1 MPGPMGRG
9 PRRGGPHG
17 HEDKPKNFGKA
28 IKDLVVYCK
37 KYIPVILGTAALSGV
52 SSLLTAIGPTK
63 VKEITH
69 HIETGLTTG
78 VDIDAVAKTGM
89 WLIGIYAAG
98 GILGWIQQYVMAAV
112 TQKISFNMRSD
123 ISRKVNRLPVKYF
136 GENAFGDVLSRVTN
150 DVDTVGHTLSSSVAS
165 MVSSIVTFVAC
176 LVMMFSLSGIMTLT
190 SIVASLVG
198 FGLMGL
204 ILGNSQKHFNRRQ
217 KAFGELTGYAEEIYS
232 GHDIVRVSNAQEE
245 VAVEFERLNRNMLEA
260 NHKAQFMSGL
270 MMPLM
275 GFTGNLGYVAV
286 CIVGA
291 VLAVQGKLD
300 FSTIVAF
307 VLYVRMF
314 SSPLSQIA
322 QNMTGLQQA
331 AAAGER
337 VFEFLNEEE
346 LEDESDKTKYLDPA
360 LVEGH
365 VEFKNVKF
373 AYPEAPDR
381 TIINDFS
388 TTVKAGQTVAIVGPT
403 GAGKT
408 TIVNLLMRFYEP
420 VSGKIKIDG
429 ISINKLTRENVHD
442 LFGMVLQDTWLFE
455 GSVRDNLLYGRED
468 VDYEELKRVCK
479 VCGVHHFIKSLPQGY
494 DTVLSDATAISAGQK
509 QLLTIARAMLENAPL
524 LILDEATSS
533 VDTRTEKAVQKAMDK
548 LTKDRT
554 SFIIAHRLSTIREAD
569 IILVMKD
576 GDIVEQGSHKELIA
590 KNGFYATLYN
600 SQFAGEE
607 I

>member
-1 MPGPMGRG
+1 MGGR
-9 PRRGGPHG
+9 RRGGPHG
-17 HEDKPKNFGKA
+17 HNDKPKNFGKA
-28 IKDLVVYCK
+28 IKDLLVYCR
-37 KYIPVILGTAALSGV
+37 KYIPVMIATAALSGIA
-52 SSLLTAIGPTK
+52 SLLNAIGPSK
-63 VKEITH
+63 VKEITNI
-69 HIETGLTTG
+69 IETGLATG
-78 VDIDAVAKTGM
+78 VDINAVATTGL
-89 WLIGIYAAG
+89 WLLGIYLAG
-98 GILGWIQQYVMAAV
+98 GVLGWIQHYVMAAV
-112 TQKISFNMRSD
+112 TQKISFNMRGD
-123 ISRKVNRLPVKYF
+123 IARKVNRLPVKYF

-150 DVDTVGHTLSSSVAS
+150 DVDTVGHTLSSSIAS
-165 MVSSIVTFVAC
+165 MVSSIVTFFAC
-176 LVMMFSLSGIMTLT
+176 LIMMLNMSGIMTLT
-190 SIVASLVG
+190 SVIATLVG
-198 FGLMGL
+198 FGFMGL

-217 KAFGELTGYAEEIYS
+217 KAFGELTGYAEEVYS

-245 VAVEFERLNRNMLEA
+245 VEVEFERLNRNMLEA
-260 NHKAQFMSGL
+260 NHKAQFISGL

-291 VLAVQGKLD
+291 ALAVEGKLD
-300 FSTIVAF
+300 FGTIIAF

-322 QNMTGLQQA
+322 QNLTSLQQA

-337 VFEFLNEEE
+337 VFEFLGEEE
-346 LEDESDKTKYLDPA
+346 LEDESEKTRYLDPM
-360 LVEGH
+360 LVKGN

-373 AYPEAPDR
+373 AYPEAPER
-381 TIINDFS
+381 IIIKDFS
-388 TTVKAGQTVAIVGPT
+388 AKVKAGQTVAIVGPT

-408 TIVNLLMRFYEP
+408 TVVNLLMRFYEP
-420 VSGKIKIDG
+420 VSGKISID
-429 ISINKLTRENVHD
+429 STPINKLTRENVHD

-455 GSVRDNLLYGRED
+455 GTVKENLLYGRED
-468 VDYEELKRVCK
+468 VDIDEVKRVCK

-569 IILVMKD
+569 MILVMKD
-576 GDIVEQGSHKELIA
+576 GDIVEQGNHNELIA